1 VEIWALLIPI
11 LGVVFGLGIVLATI
25 WSDHKKDM
33 ALIEKGLYT
42 ESRRDSH
49 GRNALVW
56 GLILTLVG
64 IALVIAW
71 AILGNRGL
79 VLPGLIG
86 AAIGIAL
93 LVYAFII
100 RRDKAAGPE
109 SRN

>member
-1 VEIWALLIPI
+1 MEWMALLIPI
-11 LGVVFGLGIVLATI
+11 VGIVFGLGIVLMAI
-25 WSDHKKDM
+25 WTEHKRDM

-64 IALVIAW
+64 VALVIAW
-71 AILGNRGL
+71 TILGNRAL

-93 LVYAFII
+93 LIYAGIVK
-100 RRDKAAGPE
+100 RDKPAE
-109 SRN
+109 